1 MQPHHAPHAHI
12 VDALEGRRA
21 SVLNFRN
28 VPGLLPQGRV
38 DRVRALAPMM
48 RRAFVLSAW
57 LIAAWVAPAIAEQS
71 TIAQQNAKTMGGQT
85 VMTPGTPS
93 PPPATP
99 APTNP
104 YSAIYVA
111 SRYGQAGQLALPSGY
126 SNGLIPYNPSTGV
139 LDPAFVAALGF
150 GDMPMTVQQFQQ
162 YWNAAPPGA
171 GSP

>member
-1 MQPHHAPHAHI
+1 MK
-12 VDALEGRRA
+12 
-21 SVLNFRN
+21 
-28 VPGLLPQGRV
+28 
-38 DRVRALAPMM
+38 
-48 RRAFVLSAW
+48 RRAFVLSVW
-57 LIAAWVAPAIAEQS
+57 LIAAWVTPAIAEQS
-71 TIAQQNAKTMGGQT
+71 AIAQQNAKTMGGQT

-93 PPPATP
+93 PPPAASAP

-104 YSAIYVA
+104 YSAVYVA
-111 SRYGQAGQLALPSGY
+111 SKYGQGGRQVLPSGY

-162 YWNAAPPGA
+162 YWNSAPPGA